1 MNNSKYYHDEID
13 YYSPAAERRRKRAID
28 NVNRTYNS
36 KPVISDGLKRLILY
50 AVVTAVSSKVLYEV
64 VKWMVR

>member
-1 MNNSKYYHDEID
+1 MNNHEHYEID

-28 NVNRTYNS
+28 SLNE
-36 KPVISDGLKRLILY
+36 KPGISPGLKRLILY